1 MTHPEVPGTMSF
13 ENFMVVIRIFAINKS
28 FERQMLKVMENEKI
42 LDLRV
47 VEN

>member
-1 MTHPEVPGTMSF
+1 MSF
-13 ENFMVVIRIFAINKS
+13 ENFLVIIRIFAINKS

-47 VEN
+47 VKN

>member
-1 MTHPEVPGTMSF
+1 M
-13 ENFMVVIRIFAINKS
+13 VIRIFAINKS